1 MAMTNREPGRTNRI
15 PIWVDL
21 LAILALG
28 VVALKSLHSF
38 QAVIDLGVA
47 DEAVYLTRGVY
58 LGQAELNPQW
68 APLYSVWYF
77 LLNTVFGLH
86 DNVRLYD
93 LNYLV
98 LSTLGPLLLYT
109 YLRRSDVVPVVALVA
124 AALYLISYSN
134 LGVTPYQG
142 KFAAVCV
149 LLALIAT
156 TFLPRRFHYSVLL
169 IALLL
174 LSYIRPE
181 YAFSFVAAALLAVGV
196 IIYRVWRQGVAYLK
210 ARSLWLQAAALLLLT
225 VVAVQAMG
233 NPLQGGRS
241 DSAFK
246 QHFAINYVAW
256 GLADTNPWSQ
266 ADDIAQ
272 EVFGDADSVPAMALS
287 NVPLFA
293 RHLLTNAARYPQ
305 NLTSTSALTPYLP
318 RHLGPPA
325 IVRGVSLAVVGFLL
339 VCFIAAV
346 VLIRRKANAP
356 SAGESGAAGAAGQ
369 FAYPA
374 RVVLAFLIF
383 ISIPNV
389 ISSLV
394 IYPRFHYLQL
404 QALLLLILLA
414 FLVSSALAARR
425 RNQSTART
433 VLAMGV
439 AALLLLAITPNLVY
453 GWFWPD
459 AAAPMRADIRST
471 VKLLRSLDIE
481 DPVTFM
487 SYTRTNYSF
496 NVYFDTPLTPVSPAA
511 TDDLRAFLRDQ
522 GIDMIIW
529 PDSVQNEVAFRDNE
543 EFRQLLADP
552 AGYGFAELT
561 VPDATWKGSSRVLIA
576 PSLVAE
582 LPAIARPQTGSS
594 AGQAQPIRTQWERAD
609 ALMAGGQVEEALA
622 LYRDL
627 VNADPANRAGRMTL
641 AAALVTA
648 GRDADAS
655 AEYTAI
661 SLRWPDFPWA
671 HTRRGEILERTG
683 DLPGAIQAF
692 ETAAQLAPNDP
703 NTHLVLAYAYR
714 HAGLREE
721 AIASFEAALALDPE
735 RPAARRV
742 LEELKSSTGD

>member
-1 MAMTNREPGRTNRI
+1 MAQTNREPGRTNRI

-21 LAILALG
+21 LASMLLGAL
-28 VVALKSLHSF
+28 ALKSLYGF

-68 APLYSVWYF
+68 APLYSIWYY
-77 LLNTVFGLH
+77 LLNTISGLS

-93 LNYLV
+93 TNYLV
-98 LSTLGPLLLYT
+98 LSIIGPLLLYT
-109 YLRRSDVVPVVALVA
+109 YLRRIDAAPVVALVA

-142 KFAAVCV
+142 KFAVVCV

-156 TFLPRRFHYSVLL
+156 TFLPRRLHYTVLL

-174 LSYIRPE
+174 LAYIRPE
-181 YAFSFVAAALLAVGV
+181 YALSFVAAAVLAVGLV
-196 IIYRVWRQGVAYLK
+196 VYRVWRQGLAYLK
-210 ARSLWLQAAALLLLT
+210 VRSLWLQAAVLLVL
-225 VVAVQAMG
+225 VVVSAQVMG
-233 NPLQGGRS
+233 NPLRGGRS

-272 EVFGDADSVPAMALS
+272 EAFGDADSIPAMALN

-305 NLTSTSALTPYLP
+305 NLAITSALTPYLP

-325 IVRGVSLAVVGFLL
+325 AVRSVSLAVAGFLL
-339 VCFIAAV
+339 LGFIAAV
-346 VLIRRKANAP
+346 VLIWRKP
-356 SAGESGAAGAAGQ
+356 GGSSAGGSDATAAAGRYGYAARLVG
-369 FAYPA
+369 
-374 RVVLAFLIF
+374 AFLLF

-394 IYPRFHYLQL
+394 VYPRFHYLQL

-414 FLVSSALAARR
+414 ILVSSALAAVR
-425 RNQSTART
+425 RNQSTARS
-433 VLAMGV
+433 VLVMGA
-439 AALLLLAITPNLVY
+439 AALFLMALTPNLAR
-453 GWFWPD
+453 GWSWPK
-459 AAAPMRADIRST
+459 AATPMRADIRGT
-471 VKLLRSLDIE
+471 VNLLRSLDIE

-487 SYTRTNYSF
+487 SYTRTNFSF
-496 NVYFDTPLTPVSPAA
+496 NVYFDTPFTPVSPAA
-511 TDDLRAFLRDQ
+511 TDDLRGFLRDQ
-522 GIDMIIW
+522 NINMIIW

-543 EFRQLLADP
+543 QFRQLLADP
-552 AGYGFAELT
+552 AAYGFAELF

-582 LPAIARPQTGSS
+582 LPATGGPQ
-594 AGQAQPIRTQWERAD
+594 AGAAPAQSVRTQWERAG
-609 ALMAGGQVEEALA
+609 ALMAGGQTDQALA

-641 AAALVTA
+641 AAALVQA
-648 GRDADAS
+648 GRDADAL
-655 AEYTAI
+655 AEYAAI
-661 SLRWPDFPWA
+661 SQRWPDFPWA
-671 HTRRGEILERTG
+671 YTRRGEILERTG
-683 DLPGAIQAF
+683 DLPGAILAF
-692 ETAAQLAPNDP
+692 ETAVQLAPNDP
-703 NTHLVLAYAYR
+703 NTHVVLAYAYR
-714 HAGLREE
+714 HAGLRDQ

-742 LEELKSSTGD
+742 LEELRSSEGD